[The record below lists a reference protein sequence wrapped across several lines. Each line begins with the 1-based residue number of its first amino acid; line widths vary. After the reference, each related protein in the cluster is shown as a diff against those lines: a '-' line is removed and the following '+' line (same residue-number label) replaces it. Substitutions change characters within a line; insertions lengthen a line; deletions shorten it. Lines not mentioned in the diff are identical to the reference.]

1 MINKDFLRKVLKE
14 EKTLLTLAELRC
26 VTMPK
31 YDELSVSKILQKV
44 KDWPTMMKYFPDT
57 LPKGRLPDRVYFFNV
72 LNTVYP

>member
-44 KDWPTMMKYFPDT
+44 KDWPTMM
-57 LPKGRLPDRVYFFNV
+57 
-72 LNTVYP
+72 